1 MEDFI
6 ISKEM
11 VINNLQN
18 LHELQDEM
26 SGPLTNLFNL
36 SLNKSILP
44 SDWKLSIVTA
54 LFTKVSKSLI
64 NNYRPVSLTSIVC
77 KILESIIVDKLMN
90 YLTSNNLISNK
101 QYGFINGR
109 STSLQLLNLLDKW
122 TKHLDNN
129 REGVDIIY
137 TDFEK
142 AFDKVPHKRLLF
154 KLKRVRIDNK
164 YSKWNKVT
172 SGIPQG
178 SVLGPILFII
188 YINDLPDICPE
199 CVDLTL
205 FADDAKMSKTL
216 VNLDDKLQLQTTL
229 NKIVIWSK
237 YWLLSLNINKCV
249 ALNLKMIDSPISD
262 YFIETESG
270 NYKLQNVTSTKDLSA
285 IIDNKLTFKEHISE
299 KIKKQTAWWVLLKE
313 ILNI

>member
-1 MEDFI
+1 
-6 ISKEM
+6 
-11 VINNLQN
+11 
-18 LHELQDEM
+18 
-26 SGPLTNLFNL
+26 
-36 SLNKSILP
+36 
-44 SDWKLSIVTA
+44 
-54 LFTKVSKSLI
+54 
-64 NNYRPVSLTSIVC
+64 
-77 KILESIIVDKLMN
+77 MN